1 MNEKSVVATLKGF
14 LKQSLI
20 VCLVIKFEII
30 CDYDNAYDAYYDIY
44 NDEHDDHDDDS
55 WLR

>member
-1 MNEKSVVATLKGF
+1 MNEKSVVATLTGF

-30 CDYDNAYDAYYDIY
+30 CDYDNACDAYDDIY
-44 NDEHDDHDDDS
+44 NDEHDHDDDS